1 MNDKGKVVS
10 KHRYTFW
17 EKIYYPEIFKGVRI
31 SLKHF
36 FGNIRKG
43 KYIPTIQYPEQKQ
56 EYPEIFRG
64 RHRLMQRDDGTLRC
78 VACMMCSTACPADCI
93 HIEAEEVD
101 DKSIEKKAKVFVI
114 DELRCVFCGLCVE
127 ACPTDAIRMD
137 TKEHVPPEYS
147 REAFVYDM
155 DMLLKNSGKSIAVQ
169 GGDPNYILNP
179 PKK

>member
-1 MNDKGKVVS
+1 MTKKGKVIS
-10 KHRYTFW
+10 KHKYTFW
-17 EKIYYPEIFKGVRI
+17 EKIYYPEIIKGVGV

-36 FGNIRKG
+36 FGNITKK
-43 KYIPTIQYPEQKQ
+43 KYIPTLQYPEEKQ

-64 RHRLMQRDDGTLRC
+64 RHRLMERDDGTLRC
-78 VACMMCSTACPADCI
+78 VACMMCATACPAECI
-93 HIEAEEVD
+93 YIEAEEVE
-101 DKSIEKKAKVFVI
+101 DKTIEKKAKVFVI

-155 DMLLKNSGKSIAVQ
+155 EMLLNKAGKSIAVQ
-169 GGDPNYILNP
+169 GGDPSYMLNP
-179 PKK
+179 KKQ